1 MMNAPIPEEEKL
13 NPGHTQTR
21 GVLRVL
27 GPLILLT
34 GIGFTIVG
42 MVSFIASFG
51 SFEPP
56 RYFWCGFVGLPLMF
70 VGAVMTQ
77 VGFVG
82 AIARYHAGEIAPVGK
97 DTFNYMAE
105 GTQGG
110 VKTMASAIGAGLS
123 EGMQSNSVRC
133 VKCGSANDAQAKFCD
148 ECGTA
153 LSKTCGQCGE
163 VNDSDAKFCDS
174 CGTAF

>member
-1 MMNAPIPEEEKL
+1 MSEEEKI
-13 NPGHTQTR
+13 NPGHTQVR
-21 GVLRVL
+21 GVLRVV
-27 GPLILLT
+27 GPLILLV
-34 GIGFTIVG
+34 GILFTIVG
-42 MVSFIASFG
+42 LGSFFSSFG
-51 SFEPP
+51 GFEPP

-77 VGFVG
+77 VAYVG

-110 VKTMASAIGAGLS
+110 VKTMASALAAGLS
-123 EGMQSNSVRC
+123 EGISGDKIGCPQ
-133 VKCGSANDAQAKFCD
+133 CGNANDRQAKFCD
-148 ECGTA
+148 ECGSS
-153 LSKTCGQCGE
+153 LSKSCSSCGE
-163 VNDSDAKFCDS
+163 VNDGDAKFCDG